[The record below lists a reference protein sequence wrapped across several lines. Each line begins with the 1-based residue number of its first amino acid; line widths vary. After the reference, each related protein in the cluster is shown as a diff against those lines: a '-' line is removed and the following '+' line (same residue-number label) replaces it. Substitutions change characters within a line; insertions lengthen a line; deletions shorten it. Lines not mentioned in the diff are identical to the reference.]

1 MVYKRIKR
9 GGGSAGPTSESAGTN
24 GRKAGGPNDRGQF
37 KKNQR
42 GKIGEATA
50 KRMQDKLGKLRKKKN
65 NDNDDEIAS
74 NDSDAFI
81 DQEPNNPKNNKRNDL
96 LNDPFLTAA

>member
-9 GGGSAGPTSESAGTN
+9 GGKASESGAAP
-24 GRKAGGPNDRGQF
+24 RGGPNDKNQF
-37 KKNQR
+37 KR

-50 KRMQDKLGKLRKKKN
+50 KRMQDKLSKLKSNKRSGRGAAGK
-65 NDNDDEIAS
+65 DDDEEIAS

-81 DQEPNNPKNNKRNDL
+81 DREPTNARNAKKNEL
-96 LNDPFLTAA
+96 LNDPFL